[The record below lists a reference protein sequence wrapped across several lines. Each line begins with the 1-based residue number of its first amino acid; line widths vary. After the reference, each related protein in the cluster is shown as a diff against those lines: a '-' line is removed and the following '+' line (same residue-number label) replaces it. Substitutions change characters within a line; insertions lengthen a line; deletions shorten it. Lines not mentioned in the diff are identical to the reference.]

1 MKAGS
6 QLIRTIGE
14 RCRVCY
20 TCVRDCPAKAIRIAG
35 GQAQVLPERCIGCG
49 NCYRVCSQN
58 AKQVYDSRPDVERL
72 LRSGRQV
79 AAVVAPSFPAEFPE
93 LSGAQ
98 VAGMIRQL
106 GFSLVCEVAF
116 GADLVASEYR
126 KLLHTS
132 GQRRWIGTTCP
143 ALVAYVEK
151 YLPELVPH
159 LAPIASPMIAEAR
172 VLRRLHSE
180 DLAVVFIGP
189 CLAKKVEANDG
200 EGRPEVDAVLTFI
213 ELRSLLEAAGV
224 RPGEHCQGFDPPHP
238 GLGMLF
244 PISRGML
251 QAARVTED
259 LLIGDVVAADGR
271 PAFVQALNDFA
282 AGALEARLLEIL
294 CCNGCIMGAGMSVDA
309 PLFRRRTAVSQYARR
324 RVAELD
330 CAQQEAIAQ
339 RLQGL
344 DLRVQFRAQNLSP
357 SAIPPQ
363 EVKRILE
370 MMGKLAPEDELN
382 CGACG
387 YPTCREHAAAIYL
400 GLAESEMCLPYTI
413 DRLRESLKELSESNA
428 ELASAR
434 QALINAEKLASM
446 GQLAAGIAHEINN
459 PLGVIL
465 LYAKLLLDE
474 LPNDSARRED
484 IALIAEQADRCRKIV
499 SGLLNFARRNKV
511 VRQPVDV
518 VRLVD
523 RCRRGVLIPDNVH
536 VYVHHQLNDPI
547 AELDE
552 DQIVQVLT
560 NLIVNAVEAMPQGG
574 DLTIATSGS
583 PDEVILEVRDTG
595 TGIPPANLPKIF
607 EPFFTTK
614 QLGKGTGLGLAV
626 AYGIVKMHRGRIEV
640 TSNADPTRGPTG
652 TTFTVALPRR
662 DQEA

>member
-1 MKAGS
+1 MKPDS

-20 TCVRDCPAKAIRIAG
+20 TCVRDCPAKAIRIAS

-49 NCYRVCSQN
+49 NCYRVCSQS
-58 AKQVYDSRPDVERL
+58 AKQVYDSRPDVEVL
-72 LRSGRQV
+72 LRSGRRV
-79 AAVVAPSFPAEFPE
+79 AAIVAPSFPAEFPD
-93 LSGAQ
+93 LDGAQ
-98 VAGMIRQL
+98 VAGLIRRL

-116 GADLVASEYR
+116 GADLVAAEYR
-126 KLLHTS
+126 KLLNEP

-151 YLPELVPH
+151 YLPELVPN

-172 VLRRLHSE
+172 ALRRLHGD
-180 DLAVVFIGP
+180 DLAIVFIGP
-189 CLAKKVEANDG
+189 CLAKKVEADHAN
-200 EGRPEVDAVLTFI
+200 GRPEVDAVLTFI
-213 ELRSLLEAAGV
+213 ELRSLLEAAGI
-224 RPGEHCQGFDPPHP
+224 RPEPGGRGFDPPHP
-238 GLGMLF
+238 GLGALF

-251 QAARVTED
+251 QAARVVED
-259 LLIGDVVAADGR
+259 LLTGDVVAADGR

-294 CCNGCIMGAGMSVDA
+294 CCNGCIMGAGMSVDS

-324 RVAELD
+324 RIAEVEP
-330 CAQQEAIAQ
+330 AQSAAIAR
-339 RLQGL
+339 RLEGL
-344 DLRVQFRAQNLSP
+344 DLSVRFHPQNLPP
-357 SAIPPQ
+357 SAIPPAELQ
-363 EVKRILE
+363 RILE

-428 ELASAR
+428 ELASTR

-474 LPNDSARRED
+474 LPKDSERRED
-484 IALIAEQADRCRKIV
+484 IALIVEQADRCRKIV
-499 SGLLNFARRNKV
+499 AGLLHFARRNKV

-523 RCRRGVLIPDNVH
+523 RCRRGVIIPSNIR
-536 VYVHHQLNDPI
+536 VYVQHQLNDPI

-552 DQIVQVLT
+552 DQMLQVLT
-560 NLIVNAVEAMPQGG
+560 NLIVNATEAMPQGG
-574 DLTIATSGS
+574 DLTIATRGT
-583 PDEVILEVRDTG
+583 PEEVVIEVRDTG

-626 AYGIVKMHRGRIEV
+626 AYGIVKMHRGRIDV
-640 TSNADPTRGPTG
+640 VSNADPARGPTG
-652 TTFTVALPRR
+652 TTFTVTLPRADR
-662 DQEA
+662 EA